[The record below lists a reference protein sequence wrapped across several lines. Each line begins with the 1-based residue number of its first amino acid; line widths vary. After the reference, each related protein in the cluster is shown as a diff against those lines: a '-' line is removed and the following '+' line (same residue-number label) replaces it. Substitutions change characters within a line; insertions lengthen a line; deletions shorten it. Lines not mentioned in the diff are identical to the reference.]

1 LGFVV
6 EINIRVALVLDAV
19 VVVVVVAVERVGGQS
34 GQKVETSRPDDALTV
49 IAVERQVEDI
59 LETVFRYLK

>member
-1 LGFVV
+1 LGFIV
-6 EINIRVALVLDAV
+6 EINIRVVLVLDA